1 MNYLEVYNELLA
13 LNLKVNSLQKHVKK
27 LHKSCFLLS
36 ICVIWLGILA
46 IDQDKRTSKLEKI
59 RLKKLKKEFE
69 NGEKLYEDD
78 FFDEEIEDYWK

>member
-46 IDQDKRTSKLEKI
+46 IDQDKRTSKVEKI
-59 RLKKLKKEFE
+59 RLKKMKKEFE
-69 NGEKLYEDD
+69 NGENPEEDVCLD
-78 FFDEEIEDYWK
+78 KESEEYWK